1 MTHPSPHRSLLRAC
15 AALTGALLASVAVV
29 APAVADDA
37 PAAAVASAAAA
48 LNVRVTGGAD
58 PALIAAA
65 IAAELGVPTAIA
77 ADGAACTAPCVAV
90 EIGADARAAIAVV
103 LAGGTYQRAI
113 ALPAAPGAAAE
124 VVALVVGNLARDEAG
139 ALLAAL
145 AAPATSPDAAPAPVA
160 IDPTLGAAAPPPPIV
175 APPAPLPSVAPPA
188 PPPRAAATRPATHY
202 GFGLVPGMAYD
213 VEGRGWRGGV
223 AIDLVIGGRR
233 RMAAFN
239 VSGAAS
245 IVVED
250 VRGTQIGGAI
260 THAGAVQGTQIAG
273 AVATAGSVKGTQI
286 AGAVAA
292 TRGDVRGAQIAG
304 AVAVVG
310 GAVDTQIGGA
320 VSVARRVRGVQIA
333 GAVNV
338 ADRVDGVQVGVVNV
352 AGGGDGVSLGLINV
366 VKGGRTELEAT
377 VDQQAI
383 GNLVFRHGSRRWH
396 NVYGVG
402 GHLDQPGVDRQVTD
416 DDVWMYGLGM
426 GPSWQR
432 GGATIDLEAMAWHV
446 IYGGDFD
453 PPELNLLNQLRVV
466 VGFRVG
472 PVGLVG
478 GAALNAYVTT
488 DPARDR
494 LDAKPTMAEPD
505 RTGTRVQIWPTAFV
519 GVRL

>member
-37 PAAAVASAAAA
+37 PAAAVAPAAAA

-250 VRGTQIGGAI
+250 VRG
-260 THAGAVQGTQIAG
+260 
-273 AVATAGSVKGTQI
+273 
-286 AGAVAA
+286 
-292 TRGDVRGAQIAG
+292 AQIAG

-494 LDAKPTMAEPD
+494 LDAKPTMAEPY

>member
-1 MTHPSPHRSLLRAC
+1 MTHPSPHRSLLRTC
-15 AALTGALLASVAVV
+15 AALAGALLVSPVVV
-29 APAVADDA
+29 APARAD
-37 PAAAVASAAAA
+37 AAAAAAAPAAAA

-58 PALIAAA
+58 PAIIAAA
-65 IAAELGVPTAIA
+65 IAAELGVPTAVA

-103 LAGGTYQRAI
+103 LASGTYQRAI

-145 AAPATSPDAAPAPVA
+145 AAPATSPDPAPAPLA
-160 IDPTLGAAAPPPPIV
+160 IDPTLGAAAPPPPPIAAPPV
-175 APPAPLPSVAPPA
+175 APPAREAAP
-188 PPPRAAATRPATHY
+188 RTATHY

-213 VEGRGWRGGV
+213 VDGRGWRGGV
-223 AIDLVIGGRR
+223 AIDLVVGGRR

-245 IVVED
+245 VVVED
-250 VRGTQIGGAI
+250 VRGTQIAGAI

-273 AVATAGSVKGTQI
+273 AVATAGDVKGTQI

-304 AVAVVG
+304 AVAVAG

-320 VSVARRVRGVQIA
+320 VSVARRVRGVQLA

-352 AGGGDGVSLGLINV
+352 AGSGDGVSIGLINV

-453 PPELNLLNQLRVV
+453 PPELNLLNQLRLV

-505 RTGTRVQIWPTAFV
+505 RTGTRVQVWPTAFV

>member
-1 MTHPSPHRSLLRAC
+1 MTHPSPHRSLLRTC
-15 AALTGALLASVAVV
+15 AALAGALLVSAAVA
-29 APAVADDA
+29 APVRADDA
-37 PAAAVASAAAA
+37 PAAPAAAPA

-58 PALIAAA
+58 PATIAAA

-139 ALLAAL
+139 ELLAAL
-145 AAPATSPDAAPAPVA
+145 AAPVTSPDPAPTPVA
-160 IDPTLGAAAPPPPIV
+160 IDATLGSAAPPPPVTAPPPAPPIV
-175 APPAPLPSVAPPA
+175 APPVAPA
-188 PPPRAAATRPATHY
+188 PRTAAPRTATHY

-213 VEGRGWRGGV
+213 VDGRGWRGGV
-223 AIDLVIGGRR
+223 AIDLVVGARR
-233 RMAAFN
+233 RMVAFN

-245 IVVED
+245 VVVED

-273 AVATAGSVKGTQI
+273 AVATAGTVKGTQI

-292 TRGDVRGAQIAG
+292 TRGDVRGVQLAG
-304 AVAVVG
+304 AVAVAG

-320 VSVARRVRGVQIA
+320 VSVARRVRGVQLA

-338 ADRVDGVQVGVVNV
+338 ADRVDGVQVGVINV

-402 GHLDQPGVDRQVTD
+402 GHLDQPGLDRQVTD

-494 LDAKPTMAEPD
+494 LAAKPTMAEPD
-505 RTGTRVQIWPTAFV
+505 RSGTRVQIWPTAFV

>member
-1 MTHPSPHRSLLRAC
+1 MTHPSPHRSLLRSC
-15 AALTGALLASVAVV
+15 AALAGALVASVAVV

-37 PAAAVASAAAA
+37 PASVAAPAAA

-58 PALIAAA
+58 PAIIAAA
-65 IAAELGVPTAIA
+65 IAAELGVPTEIA

-113 ALPAAPGAAAE
+113 ALPAAPAAAAE

-139 ALLAAL
+139 DLLSEL
-145 AAPATSPDAAPAPVA
+145 AAPATSPDAAPALPPP
-160 IDPTLGAAAPPPPIV
+160 IDPTLGAAAPAARR
-175 APPAPLPSVAPPA
+175 APGRATRPA
-188 PPPRAAATRPATHY
+188 RAAAPRTATHY
-202 GFGLVPGMAYD
+202 GFGLIPGMAYD
-213 VEGRGWRGGV
+213 VDGRGWRGGV
-223 AIDLVIGGRR
+223 AIDLVVGARR
-233 RMAAFN
+233 RMVAFN

-245 IVVED
+245 VVVED

-273 AVATAGSVKGTQI
+273 AVATAGTVTGTQL

-292 TRGDVRGAQIAG
+292 TRGDVRGVQIGG
-304 AVAVVG
+304 AVAVAG

-320 VSVARRVRGVQIA
+320 VSVARRVRGLQIA

-338 ADRVDGVQVGVVNV
+338 AHRVDGVQVGVINV

-402 GHLDQPGVDRQVTD
+402 GHLDQPGMDRQVTD

-426 GPSWQR
+426 GPRWRR

-453 PPELNLLNQLRVV
+453 PPELNLLNQLRLV